1 MRAQRCSRDVALCL
15 VFQSCLRTMI
25 LSKSL
30 SLNLSLSH
38 SLLQSAESHASVV
51 LFFQKGWRKRERK
64 KKSRVQ
70 KTFVLKTTTKKARA
84 FFTTTTTK
92 KKKISLQNFSSLI
105 LLSRERKKERKK
117 ERKMHFQVVNCP
129 SQVRTLRI
137 VLLTERERERERD
150 LSFSLSLNSFFS
162 FFFRFRLLRFD
173 AFVASRLCVCLCERI
188 ESRKRNWK
196 WCRSRSRTFSLWNHQ
211 SMMCVLCVLL
221 NNTGFSVNE
230 LRVRL
235 PVGLLRK
242 MYHQSVHRI
251 KRHRPLRETARHH
264 SPRAN
269 RLKRSAKE
277 TLASEHRGR
286 DSSAPIPNTRH
297 VDQWW

>member
-1 MRAQRCSRDVALCL
+1 
-15 VFQSCLRTMI
+15 
-25 LSKSL
+25 
-30 SLNLSLSH
+30 
-38 SLLQSAESHASVV
+38 
-51 LFFQKGWRKRERK
+51 
-64 KKSRVQ
+64 
-70 KTFVLKTTTKKARA
+70 
-84 FFTTTTTK
+84 
-92 KKKISLQNFSSLI
+92 
-105 LLSRERKKERKK
+105 
-117 ERKMHFQVVNCP
+117 MHFQVVNCP
-129 SQVRTLRI
+129 SQVCTLRS
-137 VLLTERERERERD
+137 TTHTHRERER
-150 LSFSLSLNSFFS
+150 SFFLSLSVLFS

-286 DSSAPIPNTRH
+286 DSSAPIPNTQKH
-297 VDQWW
+297 VDQ